1 MNIGVYDDIL
11 EGLKAYNEQHSAE
24 NYGNAV
30 VPYASS
36 SPTFPL
42 TIFDEIRNMPT
53 RHNSCHDKVS
63 SLGYKVEIYAKTKG
77 NITKQTIARKIAK
90 LIDDFLSGIVGLKQ
104 VSFNANPLIND
115 ASIYQIIITYEN
127 SYHENRA
134 RFY

>member
-1 MNIGVYDDIL
+1 MNINIYEELL
-11 EGLKAYNEQHSAE
+11 ECLTAYNNDHNDE
-24 NYGNAV
+24 NYGNTV
-30 VPYASS
+30 VPFANSK
-36 SPTFPL
+36 PTFPL

-53 RHNSCHDKVS
+53 RYNSCHDKVS

-90 LIDDFLSGIVGLKQ
+90 LMDDFLSGIVGLKQ

-134 RFY
+134 KFI

>member
-1 MNIGVYDDIL
+1 MNIGVYDEIL
-11 EGLKAYNEQHSAE
+11 EGLKAYNVQHSAE
-24 NYGNAV
+24 NYGNSV

-53 RHNSCHDKVS
+53 RYNSCHDKVS

-90 LIDDFLSGIVGLKQ
+90 LMDDFLSGIVGLKQ

-134 RFY
+134 RFI